1 MCNPMSGVITRE
13 RVLWDEWTDSHSEI
27 LKNHDLVDDSEMPD
41 FVKFELVPP
50 GGDYSLPFEKWRYQE
65 DQEDVPEWYNRE
77 NAEAAARTVLPLWA
91 ATHLITTE
99 GATVDLSGIKNP
111 SIVVLSKKITVIGQ
125 QGGEVRAYGSST
137 VQSSGQ
143 QGGEVRAY
151 DASTVRSTGQQGG
164 LVRAYD
170 ASTVLSTGQQGGLVW
185 AYGSSTVQSSGQ
197 QGGEVWAYGSYTVQ
211 SSGQQ
216 GGEVQACCG
225 KVIIIN

>member
-1 MCNPMSGVITRE
+1 MCRPMSGIITRE
-13 RVLWDEWTDSHSEI
+13 AVLWDEWSDSHSKI
-27 LKNHDLVDDSEMPD
+27 LEKAGIADRDEKPD

-50 GGDYSLPFEKWRYQE
+50 DDDYTLPFEQWKYTE
-65 DQEDVPEWYNRE
+65 DQNYLPEWYNRE
-77 NAEAAARTVLPLWA
+77 NAEAEARKILPLWA

-125 QGGEVRAYGSST
+125 QGGEVRACYT
-137 VQSSGQ
+137 
-143 QGGEVRAY
+143 
-151 DASTVRSTGQQGG
+151 STVRSSGQQGG

-170 ASTVLSTGQQGGLVW
+170 ASTVLSTGQQGGEVRAYDASTVQSTGQQGGLVR
-185 AYGSSTVQSSGQ
+185 AYGSS
-197 QGGEVWAYGSYTVQ
+197 TVQ